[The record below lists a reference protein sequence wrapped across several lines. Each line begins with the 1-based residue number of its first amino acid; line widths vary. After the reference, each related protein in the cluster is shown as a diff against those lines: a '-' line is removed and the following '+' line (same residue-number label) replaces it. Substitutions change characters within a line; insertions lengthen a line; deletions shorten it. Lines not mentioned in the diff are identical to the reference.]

1 MEKEQMDNIE
11 NDVLTIEDGVLT
23 KCKEGLVNLVI
34 PDGVTEIGYGV
45 FTRCKSL
52 ASVEFGEGLTE
63 IGNQAFLGCKSLTE
77 IKYNGTMQQWE
88 AVEKGKDLNYGISAT
103 IVKCTD
109 GEVKLEQ

>member
-1 MEKEQMDNIE
+1 MDNIE